1 MDQFG
6 GVNANTVFILIARA
20 MLQRGKT
27 RSPRGL
33 KTLELEDA
41 VVTISNPT
49 GPDSLVTLPERGLSM
64 DYLRGELKWYLSGSL
79 EVEGIAKH
87 SKFWRALANPD
98 GTVNSNYGY
107 YVWGPRGFPKL
118 PEQHQFD
125 WCYQRLKEDP
135 STRKAII
142 NFNQPCH
149 KYEGNKDFVC
159 TVSQIFR
166 IDDAGR
172 LVSKVYMRS
181 NDLIYGFCYDVP
193 FFTLVQ
199 RMMAYKLGIP
209 LGRYQHHAESL
220 HVYEKHFG
228 ILVSTAS
235 H

>member
-1 MDQFG
+1 
-6 GVNANTVFILIARA
+6 

-41 VVTISNPT
+41 VITISSPT
-49 GPDSLVTLPERGLSM
+49 GPNSLVTLPERGLSM

-79 EVEGIAKH
+79 EVEGIAKY
-87 SKFWRALANPD
+87 SKFWRALANAD
-98 GTVNSNYGY
+98 GTVNSNYGH
-107 YVWGPRGFPKL
+107 YVLGGMFTEFNNNRCKGN
-118 PEQHQFD
+118 QSQFD

-142 NFNQPCH
+142 NFNQPYH
-149 KYEGNKDFVC
+149 KYEENKDFVC

-166 IDDAGR
+166 MDDAGR

-193 FFTLVQ
+193 FFTLIQ

-209 LGRYQHHAESL
+209 FGRYQHHAESL